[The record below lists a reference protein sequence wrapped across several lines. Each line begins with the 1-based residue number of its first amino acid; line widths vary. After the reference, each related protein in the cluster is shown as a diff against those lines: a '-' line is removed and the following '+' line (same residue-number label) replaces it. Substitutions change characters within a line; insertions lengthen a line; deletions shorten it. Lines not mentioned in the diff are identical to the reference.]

1 MRPTLSVVIPCY
13 NEKLRFKEG
22 FNHYYSYL
30 KKQKYP
36 WELIFVNDGSK
47 DNTLDI
53 IKTEIDKKPFIKL
66 ISYPKNR
73 GKGYAI
79 CKGVKD
85 AEGEY
90 VLFSDIDHSVPIG
103 TLESFHKYFGQGCDA
118 VIGSR
123 RVKGS
128 KIKIHQHPLREFL
141 GQGFTLL
148 VRCLIDWKIRDATC
162 GFKAFRNQ
170 IAQKIFKKITIYDWA
185 FDAEILFL
193 CKKFR
198 VKIAQAPVSWSD
210 VKGSKVAMKKDIL
223 SSLLGLFKIYI
234 NDFTGKYN

>member
-1 MRPTLSVVIPCY
+1 MKPLLSIVIPCY
-13 NEKLRFKEG
+13 NEKQRFSEG
-22 FNHYYSYL
+22 FKHHYSYL
-30 KKQKYP
+30 KKQKYS

-53 IKTEIDKKPFIKL
+53 IKTEIHKKPFIKL
-66 ISYPKNR
+66 ISYPKNK

-79 CKGVKD
+79 CEGIKNAKGK
-85 AEGEY
+85 Y
-90 VLFSDIDHSVPIG
+90 ILFSDIDHSVPIH
-103 TLESFHKYFGQGCDA
+103 TLEIFFKYFEKGYDA

-128 KIKIHQHPLREFL
+128 RIKIHQHPFREFL

-148 VRCLIDWKIRDATC
+148 VRCLIDWKILDATC
-162 GFKAFRNQ
+162 GFKAFRNR

-193 CKKFR
+193 CKKF
-198 VKIAQAPVSWSD
+198 KIKIIQAPVSWSD
-210 VKGSKVAMKKDIL
+210 VEGSRVVLKKDML
-223 SSLLGLFKIYI
+223 NSLLGLFKIHF
-234 NDFTGKYN
+234 NDFNNKYN